1 MTMDVEFGNKNFCPK
16 INVSYMAQTKMDMY
30 VDIAQKEVGWYGLV
44 ERTGESTFYI
54 HDVYMIEQ
62 EVNAATTEIDPM
74 GLAKL
79 KTTLWKSGVI
89 NVENQSRIGLYL
101 WGHSHVNMSTG
112 PSGQD
117 NSQLESIITTSN
129 PPFFIRL
136 IQNKKGEK
144 NIVLFINNVP
154 MLQSITIK
162 QPVWFAEPNHAMVEL
177 MKQLEDEM
185 KEKVKDKVVCVSS
198 AYGSYYGGKVHRA
211 YDSVYGTYGLY
222 DDDDDY
228 YGAYGAGITTAEDGV
243 PEIGGTK
250 TLGKVARKT
259 APSNSYKKL
268 PGRPPKVAAAA
279 KKVPAEVIPPEQVTS
294 PEPVL
299 QSLASAHKTTE
310 AIIAKYSRQA
320 DFPNITKDDLGIPDK
335 VV

>member
-1 MTMDVEFGNKNFCPK
+1 MAMDFEFGNKSFCPR
-16 INVSYMAQTKMDMY
+16 IDVSYMAQMKMDMY
-30 VDIAQKEVGWYGLV
+30 VEIAQKEVGWYGLV

-79 KTTLWKSGVI
+79 KTTLWKSGII
-89 NVENQSRIGLYL
+89 NAENQSKIGLYL
-101 WGHSHVNMSTG
+101 WGHSHVNMGTG

-144 NIVLFINNVP
+144 NIVLFINNIP
-154 MLQSITIK
+154 MLQSMTIK
-162 QPVWFAEPNHAMVEL
+162 QPKWSPEPNPAVAEL
-177 MKQLEDEM
+177 MTQLKAEM
-185 KEKVKDKVVCVSS
+185 KEKVKDKAVYTTP
-198 AYGSYYGGKVHRA
+198 AYGSYYSGKGYKA

-222 DDDDDY
+222 DDEYD
-228 YGAYGAGITTAEDGV
+228 AYDAGITTAEDGV
-243 PEIGGTK
+243 PEITGTK
-250 TLGKVARKT
+250 TLGKVARKA
-259 APSNSYKKL
+259 APINSYKK
-268 PGRPPKVAAAA
+268 PVGRPPKAAPAA
-279 KKVPAEVIPPEQVTS
+279 KKVPAEVIPPA
-294 PEPVL
+294 PALP
-299 QSLASAHKTTE
+299 SLASARKTTE
-310 AIIAKYSRQA
+310 EILARYSQQA
-320 DFPNITKDDLGIPDK
+320 DFPNVTKDDLGIPDK